1 MMYFPQ
7 GEKSLCDSLINY
19 VVWLK
24 PFSFFALRLCIR
36 RCRSLQPVVTGSTR
50 CHGASCIEP
59 FRGEAMVKRP
69 AQFID
74 LTIDETAVRPKVV
87 DLTNDETEFLDS
99 TACLPSGKLRVEI
112 PWISKL
118 PMLDPSIRKKKVP
131 PLRQQDNII
140 IADIRKAAEWFE
152 QTEILFSGAMPQ

>member
-1 MMYFPQ
+1 M
-7 GEKSLCDSLINY
+7 
-19 VVWLK
+19 
-24 PFSFFALRLCIR
+24 
-36 RCRSLQPVVTGSTR
+36 T
-50 CHGASCIEP
+50 
-59 FRGEAMVKRP
+59 RP

-74 LTIDETAVRPKVV
+74 LTIDETAVRPKTV

-152 QTEILFSGAMPQ
+152 QTEILFSGAMPQWGGSIRCHGKAADGLTNQFIPHHSRPHYRHQYLINYRLCVIMWRGGEMESCRRELLLV